1 MVFMIKIQKNTESK
15 MYENISYKKVLS
27 DNLKVMDSS
36 AISMA
41 RDNLIPMVVF
51 SILKN
56 SSFLNATLGK
66 GPFTLISEEK

>member
-1 MVFMIKIQKNTESK
+1 

-27 DNLKVMDSS
+27 DNLKVMDPS

-56 SSFLNATLGK
+56 NSF
-66 GPFTLISEEK
+66 